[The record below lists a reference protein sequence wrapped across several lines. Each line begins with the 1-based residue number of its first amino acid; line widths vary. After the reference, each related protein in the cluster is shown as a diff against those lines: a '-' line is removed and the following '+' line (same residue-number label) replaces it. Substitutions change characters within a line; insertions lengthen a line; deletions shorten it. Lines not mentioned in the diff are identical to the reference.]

1 MSPVGLVWANLHRRP
16 VRTYLTLFSVLVAFL
31 LFTMLRMMAVYFT
44 ASSEITAADRLLVT
58 AKYSIIDP
66 LPISQR
72 AGILA
77 VDGVEAVTHQS
88 WFGGIYQDRS
98 QFFPKY
104 PVEPRAYFDMYP
116 EMIIAP
122 EQLDA
127 FENTRTGAV
136 APAELLE
143 RFGWNIG
150 DKIPIEADIYP
161 QQDGNRLW
169 EFDLVGSYRWQDEDN
184 AQQLFLFHYDYFAEA
199 AAFGR
204 GTVGWYTLRIADPE
218 RAPEVAG
225 AIDALFEN
233 SQNPTKTATEDEFA
247 RAFAAQIG
255 DIGLIANSILSA
267 VFFTIVVLTAVVMHW
282 AFRERIAELAVLKTL
297 GFSDGRVAAF
307 VFGES
312 VLLCGLGGMLGVGFG
327 LLGTPV
333 LGAMMVE
340 QFGFGGLRLDWLT
353 VWQGLGIAVLL
364 GALVGV
370 APALLARRLTIAEAL
385 RRS

>member
-1 MSPVGLVWANLHRRP
+1 MNAVGLVWANLHRRP
-16 VRTYLTLFSVLVAFL
+16 VRTYLTLFSVLVAFV

-44 ASSEITAADRLLVT
+44 TSSEVTAADRLLVT
-58 AKYSIIDP
+58 AKYSIIES

-72 AGILA
+72 SEILA
-77 VDGVEAVTHQS
+77 VDGVEAVTHQT
-88 WFGGIYQDRS
+88 WFGGIYQERS

-127 FENTRTGAV
+127 FQNTRTGAV
-136 APAELLE
+136 APAALLE
-143 RFGWNIG
+143 RFGWSIG

-161 QQDGNRLW
+161 QQDGNRIW
-169 EFDLVGSYRWQDEDN
+169 VFDLVGSYRWQDDDTP
-184 AQQLFLFHYDYFAEA
+184 QPLFLFHYDYFNEA

-204 GTVGWYTLRIADPE
+204 GTVGWYTVRIADPE

-225 AIDALFEN
+225 AIDAVFEN
-233 SQNPTKTATEDEFA
+233 SQNPTKTATKDEFA

-267 VFFTIVVLTAVVMHW
+267 VFFTILVLTAVVMHW
-282 AFRERIAELAVLKTL
+282 AFRERIAELAVLKTI
-297 GFSDGRVAAF
+297 GSSDGRVAAF
-307 VFGES
+307 VLGES
-312 VLLCGLGGMLGVGFG
+312 VLLCGLGGLLGVGLG
-327 LLGTPV
+327 LAATP
-333 LGAMMVE
+333 LFNLMVA
-340 QFGFGGLRLDWLT
+340 QMGFGGLRVDWLT
-353 VWQGLGIAVLL
+353 VWQGVGVAVLL